1 MLYHMHGMRIC
12 PRRKGAEY
20 RIKDFILFGK
30 YRIVSVLGSGNSG
43 TVYLVEHLKLKVYRA
58 VKCIPRDKDGKFS
71 FSFKEGFPT
80 EANLLK
86 NLNHPGIPLI
96 YDIDED
102 DDFYYM
108 IEEFIQGESL
118 DTFVSH
124 QENISQE
131 LIIEFGIQLC
141 EILDYLHHY
150 APYPVLYQDL
160 KPEHIIL
167 CGNQLKLID
176 FGIASFFTGSGKHF
190 QKFGTKGFAAPEAI
204 AGLPVTASS
213 DLYSLGKIL
222 AFLAEHASPGC
233 AHSLTDIISHAACE
247 RPEGRYQEAA
257 QLKSDLQKLQNN
269 TGRSFSHPISNIAV
283 IGSRTGAGSTHI
295 SVSLTCALNRLRTPA
310 LYLAADGSRT
320 LESCAAANRSFK
332 EQDGIYS
339 YGYFKGVP
347 NYGAGV
353 NFTLPPGYCIIR
365 DYGTHSADISEL
377 AAADCILFVL
387 TGSDW
392 NIDRAV
398 LSGKSFLSFPQT
410 LFVMNF
416 QNKKA
421 ARHCAKI
428 LGRKVC
434 CFPLDCSPF
443 CVTADKERLVRT
455 LLKKGGH
462 RHIWT

>member
-1 MLYHMHGMRIC
+1 MHGMRIC
-12 PRRKGAEY
+12 TNRKGAEY

-30 YRIVSVLGSGNSG
+30 YRIISVLGSGNSG
-43 TVYLVEHLKLKVYRA
+43 TVYLAEHLKLKVYRA
-58 VKCIPRDKDGKFS
+58 VKCIPKDKNGRFS
-71 FSFKEGFPT
+71 LSFEEGFPA

-108 IEEFIQGESL
+108 VEEFIQGESL
-118 DTFVSH
+118 DTFVFH

-141 EILDYLHHY
+141 EILDYLHHC
-150 APYPVLYQDL
+150 APHPILYQDL

-213 DLYSLGKIL
+213 DLYSLGRIL

-233 AHSLTDIISHAACE
+233 AHSLTDTISHAACE

-269 TGRSFSHPISNIAV
+269 TGRILSHPISNIAV
-283 IGSRTGAGSTHI
+283 IGSRTGVGSTHI
-295 SVSLTCALNRLRTPA
+295 SISLTCALNRIRTPA
-310 LYLAADGSRT
+310 LYLTADGSHT
-320 LESCAAANRSFK
+320 LECCAAANRSFK
-332 EQDGIYS
+332 EQDGIYR
-339 YGYFKGVP
+339 YGWFQGVP
-347 NYGAGV
+347 GYGSGV
-353 NFTLPPGYCIIR
+353 SFSLPPGYCIIR
-365 DYGTHSADISEL
+365 DCGAGDTNSSVLTDS
-377 AAADCILFVL
+377 DCILFVL
-387 TGSDW
+387 SGSDW
-392 NIDRAV
+392 DIDRAV
-398 LSGKSFLSFPQT
+398 LSGKSFLSYPQT
-410 LFVMNF
+410 RFIMNF
-416 QNKKA
+416 QNRKA
-421 ARHCAKI
+421 ARQCAKL
-428 LGRKVC
+428 LGHKVF
-434 CFPLDCSPF
+434 CFPSDCDPYR
-443 CVTADKERLVRT
+443 VTAEKERLVRT
-455 LLKKGGH
+455 LLKKGGPA
-462 RHIWT
+462 HIWT

>member
-1 MLYHMHGMRIC
+1 MHGMRIC
-12 PRRKGAEY
+12 PKRKGAEY

-30 YRIVSVLGSGNSG
+30 YRIVSVLGSGNFG
-43 TVYLVEHLKLKVYRA
+43 TVYLAEHLKLKVYRA
-58 VKCIPRDKDGKFS
+58 VKCIPKDKDGKFS
-71 FSFKEGFPT
+71 FSFEEGFPR

-102 DDFYYM
+102 NDFYYM

-118 DTFVSH
+118 DTFVLH

-150 APYPVLYQDL
+150 APYPILYQDL

-204 AGLPVTASS
+204 AGLPVTAAS

-233 AHSLTDIISHAACE
+233 AHSLTDIISHAVCE
-247 RPEGRYQEAA
+247 CAQERYQEAT
-257 QLKSDLQKLQNN
+257 QLKSDLQQLQKIS
-269 TGRSFSHPISNIAV
+269 TGRFSSHPISNIAV

-295 SVSLTCALNRLRTPA
+295 SVSLTCVLNRLHTPA

-320 LESCAAANRSFK
+320 LESCAAANRSMK
-332 EQDGIYS
+332 EQNGLYT
-339 YGYFKGVP
+339 YGWFRGVP
-347 NYGAGV
+347 DYGTGV
-353 NFTLPPGYCIIR
+353 NFSLPSGHCIVR
-365 DYGTHSADISEL
+365 DYGTCSADNSVL

-387 TGSDW
+387 SGSDW
-392 NIDRAV
+392 DIDRAI
-398 LSGKSFLSFPQT
+398 LSGKSFLSFSQT
-410 LFVMNF
+410 IFVVNF

-421 ARHCAKI
+421 ARQCAKI

-434 CFPLDCSPF
+434 CFPSDCDPYR
-443 CVTADKERLVRT
+443 VTAEKERLVRA
-455 LLKKGGH
+455 LLKKRGGFT
-462 RHIWT
+462 HIRT